1 MIEDH
6 PIFLESM
13 RFIRSKISQN
23 NFTELEIKVLERLIH
38 TSGDFSIQNLLIL
51 GSRELGNFK
60 NFSSSQMKKTFPR

>member
-23 NFTELEIKVLERLIH
+23 NFTELETKVLERLIH
-38 TSGDFSIQNLLIL
+38 TSGEKI
-51 GSRELGNFK
+51 G
-60 NFSSSQMKKTFPR
+60 

>member
-23 NFTELEIKVLERLIH
+23 NFTELETKVLERLIH
-38 TSGDFSIQNLLIL
+38 TSGDFSIQNLLIFSENACEIGIHTSQLL
-51 GSRELGNFK
+51 G
-60 NFSSSQMKKTFPR
+60 